1 MGTLG
6 RVIHSTLQNNAKSN
20 ARMEFGSPAKYSGF
34 MEKHWDAAFDNQEE
48 KDRSR
53 LFNSVGSV
61 KRRSNTGRFDL
72 QSKSM
77 NISSAVSNSKKDRSD
92 LPTTVDRILA
102 KQHAMDKVNPLE
114 DGDMKGESLL
124 SDSYLPILR
133 SFATT

>member
-34 MEKHWDAAFDNQEE
+34 MEKHWDAAFENLEE

-53 LFNSVGSV
+53 LYNSVGSV
-61 KRRSNTGRFDL
+61 RRRSKTDL

-92 LPTTVDRILA
+92 LPATVDRILA
-102 KQHAMDKVNPLE
+102 RQHAIDKVNPLE